1 MAASSVRLSKDTF
14 LFLVELAGMEVDNM
28 DMDEDQEYLWD
39 EVQEKL
45 QELL

>member
-14 LFLVELAGMEVDNM
+14 LFLVELAGTEVNNM
-28 DMDEDQEYLWD
+28 DMEEDQEYLWE

-45 QELL
+45 QELR

>member
-14 LFLVELAGMEVDNM
+14 LFLVGLAGMEVDNM
-28 DMDEDQEYLWD
+28 DMDEDQEYLWE

-45 QELL
+45 QELR